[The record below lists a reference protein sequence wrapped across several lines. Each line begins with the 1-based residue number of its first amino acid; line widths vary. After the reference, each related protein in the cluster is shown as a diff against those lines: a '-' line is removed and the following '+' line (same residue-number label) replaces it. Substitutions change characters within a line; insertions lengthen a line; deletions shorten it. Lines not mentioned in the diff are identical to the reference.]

1 MSRVPRTPDEFR
13 DALTEQINM
22 LEDACAGYDQG
33 KLYQSKNIAVVLRKL
48 LHTTG
53 NQTALLKHFGM
64 SDWRFLTSNSF
75 RRLSPNSVPLNNSGL
90 LAYDF
95 SRENIEMTPQV
106 DLSGYD
112 REENWIQFA
121 VWWDDDIIH
130 YVRTG
135 KGIDLRMHL
144 KRDDRHISRKLITLM
159 VTDQDGGAHV
169 DAKLSTAYAKL
180 IREPSAGFFFKSL
193 NGETYQIEGNIH
205 LAMVRQI
212 AAELLI
218 TMKRNTVEYHEGL

>member
-1 MSRVPRTPDEFR
+1 
-13 DALTEQINM
+13 M
-22 LEDACAGYDQG
+22 LEDACTGYDQG
-33 KLYQSKNIAVVLRKL
+33 KQYQSKNIAVVLRKL

-64 SDWRFLTSNSF
+64 NEWRFLTSSSF
-75 RRLSPNSVPLNNSGL
+75 RHLGPNSVPLNNSGL
-90 LAYDF
+90 LAYNF

-106 DLSGYD
+106 DLSGFD

-121 VWWDDDIIH
+121 DWWQDDIIH

-135 KGIDLRMHL
+135 KGIDLSMHL
-144 KRDDRHISRKLITLM
+144 KRDDRHISRMLITLM

-212 AAELLI
+212 AAELII
-218 TMKRNTVEYHEGL
+218 TMKRNTVEYREVS